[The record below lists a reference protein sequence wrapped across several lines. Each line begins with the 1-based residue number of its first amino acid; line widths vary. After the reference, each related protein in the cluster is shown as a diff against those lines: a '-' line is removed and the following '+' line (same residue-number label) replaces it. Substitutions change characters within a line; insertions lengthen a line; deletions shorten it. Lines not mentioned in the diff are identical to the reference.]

1 MNYNLG
7 ISQASTVDSF
17 FAATTSSQDQFDSL
31 SKSSL
36 SRGIDSFIAGNYDRA
51 VQEFGK
57 AVAFSPYSDNA
68 ADALTYM
75 ADAYQKQNKGNEA
88 IKTYQNAIKLFP
100 NRDDFHVKLG
110 DIYMVQGQLG
120 DAEKEYTKAVS
131 ISPTTPLNRYS
142 LGQVYL
148 ETNRLD
154 AAEQQFNKL
163 IQLSPKDPSG
173 YFGLGEVARGRGA
186 LSEAAGHFEKAI
198 ATNKDFPDAYLKLG
212 YTYADLGN
220 TDKIQEQ
227 VDELQKMNSSLSSDL
242 ENYTYKVAKPK
253 LFFAASPAGFDNF
266 SGPGTEVSA
275 LSSSL
280 SEADAQQSFVMN
292 FIFNKEMDSLSVEN
306 IANWQIGRQA
316 GGGYGTEYNFG
327 MALPSTEVSLPVLP
341 SSVVYDSN
349 NMTAV
354 VTFSIS
360 QNETGDGTIDPSHIA
375 FKFSGID
382 AYGKTM
388 DPTADE
394 YSGFSK
400 IV

>member
-1 MNYNLG
+1 M
-7 ISQASTVDSF
+7 
-17 FAATTSSQDQFDSL
+17 
-31 SKSSL
+31 
-36 SRGIDSFIAGNYDRA
+36 
-51 VQEFGK
+51 
-57 AVAFSPYSDNA
+57 
-68 ADALTYM
+68 
-75 ADAYQKQNKGNEA
+75 
-88 IKTYQNAIKLFP
+88 
-100 NRDDFHVKLG
+100 
-110 DIYMVQGQLG
+110 G
-120 DAEKEYTKAVS
+120 DAEKEYTRAVS

-148 ETNRLD
+148 ETGRLD

-163 IQLSPKDPSG
+163 IQLSPRDPSG
-173 YFGLGEVARGRGA
+173 YFGLGEVARGRGS
-186 LSEAAGHFEKAI
+186 LREAASHFEKAI

-220 TDKIQEQ
+220 TDKAQEQ
-227 VDELQKMNSSLSSDL
+227 VDILL
-242 ENYTYKVAKPK
+242 EM
-253 LFFAASPAGFDNF
+253 
-266 SGPGTEVSA
+266 
-275 LSSSL
+275 SSSL
-280 SEADAQQSFVMN
+280 STELENYMYQAAKPKFFFALSSTGFPSFSEPGTAVSDLGPALTEANAEQSFTMN
-292 FIFNKEMDSLSVEN
+292 FIFNKEMDTTSVEN

-316 GGGYGTEYNFG
+316 GGDIINDYNFN
-327 MALPSTEVSLPVLP
+327 MPLPSTEVSLPVLP
-341 SSVVYDSN
+341 VNVVYDAKN
-349 NMTAV
+349 LTAV